1 MKKFL
6 TAAILAAPLVTDTA
20 IAQDNKLDLAE
31 LKCRELFVM
40 QREQIKI
47 VMAWLQAYYLE
58 EDAPPIVDLEKLAGL
73 AQQICPQLVAC
84 ETYADLELG
93 LQAATQNVKG
103 AGDQPTPGALV
114 VLAGSLYLLGDFFKR
129 FQSDLGA
136 EIGRA
141 HV

>member
-1 MKKFL
+1 MKKIL

-58 EDAPPIVDLEKLAGL
+58 EDAPPIVDLEKLAANELKLSGYCF
-73 AQQICPQLVAC
+73 ANPQDEVIS
-84 ETYADLELG
+84 
-93 LQAATQNVKG
+93 AAE
-103 AGDQPTPGALV
+103 ALF
-114 VLAGSLYLLGDFFKR
+114 GKSNP
-129 FQSDLGA
+129 
-136 EIGRA
+136 
-141 HV
+141 